1 MKLDDRQL
9 GDLITESCDLQ
20 VDAMRDAAEITP
32 ALDEVHR
39 DNAERARDPE
49 LIRGW
54 NQQRRTLL
62 RNGGL
67 GIGALASR
75 GLLGTAFGSAV
86 LGIVAQPVAAQEGDV
101 SVSIF
106 QTAASLENLAVQT
119 YAAALGL
126 PFFGDNA
133 VVQTFA
139 ETTMQQHDEHGQAFN
154 AQAEALGGRAQMG
167 TNPKYTPI
175 VEDAA
180 PGLTDYAAVV
190 ELASTLE
197 EVAQD
202 TYLANLSML
211 PTGEERQL
219 MASVLAV
226 ETQHLAVLRAVGAL
240 LAADA
245 GNLIAIPTDLAA
257 LPAAAGSVGFPE
269 PFEEPDLAS
278 PPEEGAL

>member
-1 MKLDDRQL
+1 MKLDDRLL
-9 GDLITESCDLQ
+9 GELITESKDLQ

-32 ALDEVHR
+32 TLAEAHR
-39 DNAERARDPE
+39 ENTEITRDPAF
-49 LIRGW
+49 IRRW
-54 NQQRRTLL
+54 NQDRRALL

-67 GIGALASR
+67 GLGALASR
-75 GLLGTAFGSAV
+75 GLLGTAFGSAL
-86 LGIVAQPVAAQEGDV
+86 LGVVARPVAAQEGDV

-154 AQAEALGGRAQMG
+154 AQAESLGGQAQEG

-175 VEDAA
+175 VEDMA

-190 ELASTLE
+190 ELAKTLE

-219 MASVLAV
+219 MASVMAV
-226 ETQHLAVLRAVGAL
+226 ETQHLAILRAVGAL
-240 LAADA
+240 LEAGAAE
-245 GNLIAIPTDLAA
+245 LIAIPTDLAA
-257 LPAAAGSVGFPE
+257 LPAAAGSVAFPE
-269 PFEEPDLAS
+269 PFEEPDMAS